1 MLLVNG
7 AKGIG
12 TGFSTDILSYNPVDI
27 VHYLRMRLQGVV
39 MEDELIP
46 YYKGFKGTITKVE
59 ENVGKY
65 LIKGMYKVMNASEVL
80 ITELPIGTWTD
91 DYKSYLETIIEGKKK
106 AIIRDYE
113 DNSTDKDVNILIKFT
128 KGYLETNTN
137 TDELEK
143 LLKMNTI
150 KTTNNMHLFNS
161 KEQLK
166 RYSTVKEILDEFYE
180 ERLVMYEKRRKY
192 RLQNIENVLKTI
204 TNKVKYIEG
213 ILNNT
218 IDLRGKRA
226 ADIEL
231 MLTTYGLEK
240 DKEKDNFH
248 YLTKMAMD
256 SVSKENVDKMNN
268 QKGLLEGEFKTLTEI
283 TNKEMWCEDLD
294 ELEKVL

>member
-1 MLLVNG
+1 
-7 AKGIG
+7 
-12 TGFSTDILSYNPVDI
+12 
-27 VHYLRMRLQGVV
+27 
-39 MEDELIP
+39 
-46 YYKGFKGTITKVE
+46 
-59 ENVGKY
+59 
-65 LIKGMYKVMNASEVL
+65 MNASEVL

-128 KGYLETNTN
+128 KGYLDTNTN
-137 TDELEK
+137 PDELEK
-143 LLKMNTI
+143 LLKMTTI

-192 RLQNIENVLKTI
+192 RLQNIESVLKTI

-213 ILNNT
+213 ILSDT
-218 IDLRGKRA
+218 IDLRGKRS
-226 ADIEL
+226 ADIDI
-231 MLTTYGLEK
+231 MLTSYGLEK

-248 YLTKMAMD
+248 YLTKMSMD
-256 SVSKENVDKMNN
+256 SVSKENVEKMNN
-268 QKGLLEGEFKTLTEI
+268 QKGALEGEFKSLTEM
-283 TNKEMWCEDLD
+283 TNKEMWKEDLS
-294 ELEKVL
+294 ELEKIL